1 MPAWLQKYE
10 HILSIAVIIVIM
22 FLNAVWNKMKI
33 LVLKREACDSVHF
46 TFSSLSFSPQSR
58 SISSVPTD
66 GI

>member
-10 HILSIAVIIVIM
+10 HILTIAVIIVIM

-33 LVLKREACDSVHF
+33 LVLKRETCDSVNL
-46 TFSSLSFSPQSR
+46 TFSSLSFSPQPH